1 MKRRVRKDRFRSKY
15 MDLDYKGMSEEE
27 FSKIKKGVYTS
38 MIVRSSTGILLFILG
53 IVAII
58 FGGIYLW

>member
-15 MDLDYKGMSEEE
+15 MDLDYEGMSEED